1 MIHHWLPASARSS
14 GIPREGAQASLG
26 TVKLPSIHRDAVIWK
41 TEGVGPNSL
50 SDCGFRVIW
59 VRSCHR
65 LCGHRHFS
73 AIGAPSESPSREV
86 TDEEYGPEAAVWMSH
101 DHRWQSSNE
110 AEVGM
115 GAGWLMSWH

>member
-1 MIHHWLPASARSS
+1 MIRHRLPAPARSS
-14 GIPREGAQASLG
+14 GIPGEGVQAPLG

-50 SDCGFRVIW
+50 SDCGFKVIW
-59 VRSCHR
+59 ARSCHR

-86 TDEEYGPEAAVWMSH
+86 TQMKNMAQKQQCGCHMTIGGSH
-101 DHRWQSSNE
+101 PTRLRLRWVQ
-110 AEVGM
+110 G
-115 GAGWLMSWH
+115 G